1 MTLPPRRASPRQRQR
16 QNQKAQAKYRRKRRP
31 SCDRLGQPCDSI
43 SKSRPDVYEE
53 LQGHSN
59 DMFYSSSG
67 MLLVKTLH
75 HAYDALK
82 WSLYRK
88 GDTYYVHFF
97 NPEDITYKRLNGKAI
112 PPSRFRYHEGPDPV
126 LVAWHYRQTI
136 RARIRGFSV
145 GMKRR

>member
-1 MTLPPRRASPRQRQR
+1 MQ
-16 QNQKAQAKYRRKRRP
+16 
-31 SCDRLGQPCDSI
+31 
-43 SKSRPDVYEE
+43 VYEQ

-59 DMFYSSSG
+59 DMFHSSSG
-67 MLLVKTLH
+67 MLLSKTLH

-82 WSLYRK
+82 WSFYQKVSTSQSVYLGSVLNLVVEQ

-97 NPEDITYKRLNGKAI
+97 NPEDITFRQVNGKAI

-126 LVAWHYRQTI
+126 LIAWHYRQTV

-145 GMKRR
+145 DMKRR